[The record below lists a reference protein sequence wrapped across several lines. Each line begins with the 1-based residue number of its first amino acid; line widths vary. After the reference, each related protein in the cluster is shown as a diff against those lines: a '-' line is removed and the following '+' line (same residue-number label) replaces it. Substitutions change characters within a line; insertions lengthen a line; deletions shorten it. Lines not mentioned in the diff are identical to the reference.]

1 MPNIKDMENT
11 IVIRPSRRDDVA
23 ALFRIAALDSAKPL
37 AGNDV
42 LVAELSGEV
51 VAAYDAAERRSVADP
66 FRPTAALVDLLRM
79 RADQL
84 SAAKVVAPRPA
95 HTSRASAYA

>member
-1 MPNIKDMENT
+1 MENT

-23 ALFRIAALDSAKPL
+23 ALFRIAALDSAQPL
-37 AGNDV
+37 VGDDV
-42 LVAELSGEV
+42 LVAELGGEV
-51 VAAYDAAERRSVADP
+51 VAAYAAAERRSVADP

-84 SAAKVVAPRPA
+84 TSATVVASRPA
-95 HTSRASAYA
+95 HARSASAYA